1 MFCLK
6 NLTVI
11 LLTVTLMPLAGC
23 NFPPRI
29 FRMDVRQG
37 NYLSPEMLKQL
48 KVGMEKPAIVELMG
62 TPALSHFFE
71 KDQWDYYYYLKPGT
85 GEPVQE
91 KSLSLFFKGDKLSRI
106 VHKPS

>member
-1 MFCLK
+1 MSCLK
-6 NLTVI
+6 NLMLI
-11 LLTVTLMPLAGC
+11 LLAVNLIPLAGC

-48 KVGMEKPAIVELMG
+48 KVGMEKSAVVELMG

-71 KDQWDYYYYLKPGT
+71 KDQWDYYYYLKPGN
-85 GEPVQE
+85 GGAIQE
-91 KSLSLFFKGDKLSRI
+91 KSLSLFFKGDTLSRI
-106 VHKPS
+106 VHKS